1 MADYKFKTMQA
12 PTDPH
17 DKARYEWALKHVE
30 IAQKQGLTDDEIEAL
45 FEQILAFDFK
55 DVEAVPRDEA
65 HKTLRIALEHAN
77 GAIAAGQSVD
87 VAHDLFRKIMHGEV
101 TSCPRGEEHK
111 DHGKGGADYVGHH
124 HGHHH
129 GKGDTAHHHGHHH
142 GHKGCGCHG
151 GVGHEHHHKHDSHAD
166 EGSCG
171 CEHKEN

>member
-1 MADYKFKTMQA
+1 MAEYKFKTMQA

-17 DKARYEWALKHVE
+17 DKARYEWALQHVE
-30 IAQKQGLTDDEIEAL
+30 IAKKQGLSDDEIEAL

-55 DVEAVPRDEA
+55 NVDAVPNDEA
-65 HKTLRIALEHAN
+65 HKTFRIALEHAN

-111 DHGKGGADYVGHH
+111 DHGKDGDGGHGHHHGYHSHHGHDGHHGCGCHGEGKGGHGHH

-129 GKGDTAHHHGHHH
+129 GGA
-142 GHKGCGCHG
+142 GCGCG
-151 GVGHEHHHKHDSHAD
+151 KGHESKV
-166 EGSCG
+166 
-171 CEHKEN
+171 